1 MNNLQTANAPSSK
14 IVIPHFL
21 AGGIAFFVVALLLL
35 YSGTELLSTYFNNK
49 LIAITHIAVL
59 GWASMMVFGALYQ
72 LIPVVYETSLYSEKL
87 AKVTFWLFSVSVVA
101 LSFSFWVGSYTNLLF
116 YASLLMFFSLLLFI
130 INLQLTYR
138 KTKKPNRQSK
148 FINTAVY
155 WLAATELLG
164 TLIALNFKLHFL
176 TEIHLH
182 YLKIHAHLGLIG
194 WFLLLIIGASS
205 ILIPM
210 FMISHNLNE
219 KKLDYAY
226 YFINVALLAV
236 SIDWLFIQSNYAV
249 YAYWLLFALGIGFF
263 LSYVYEA
270 YKTRLRKKLDV
281 GLKYTIIAVAVLVL
295 PILISLCLLLT
306 GASVSFM
313 VRMISFYGFSIIFGV
328 ISMLI
333 FGQTYKTLP
342 FIIWLDRYKT
352 YVGKYK
358 TPLPR
363 ELYSEKMA
371 QYQFYGYLLAI
382 SLMGTGIIFKGLI
395 VLQAGSI
402 LLLFVAIAN
411 LVNIILMITHKTDI
425 KPLTTKKI
433 INKSTKNGTIK

>member
-1 MNNLQTANAPSSK
+1 MNGLQTANAPSSK

-21 AGGIAFFVVALLLL
+21 AGGLAFLVVAVLLLG
-35 YSGTELLSTYFNNK
+35 SIPELQSAYYNNK
-49 LIAITHIAVL
+49 LLAITHIAVL

-87 AKVTFWLFSVSVVA
+87 ASITFWLFSISVIA
-101 LSFSFWVGSYTNLLF
+101 LSYSFWVASFTDLLF

-130 INLQLTYR
+130 INLHLTYR

-148 FINTAVY
+148 FINTGIY
-155 WLAATELLG
+155 WLAATELMG
-164 TLIALNFKLHFL
+164 TLIALNFKLHFFNG
-176 TEIHLH
+176 IHLH

-226 YFINVALLAV
+226 YFINIGLLLL
-236 SIDWLFIQSNYAV
+236 SIDWLFIQSGFGSYL
-249 YAYWLLFALGIGFF
+249 YWILIAIGIGFF
-263 LSYVYEA
+263 LSYVFEA
-270 YKTRLRKKLDV
+270 YKTRLRRKLDV
-281 GLKYTIIAVAVLVL
+281 GLKYTVIAISLLVL
-295 PILISLCLLLT
+295 PLLLAVVLLID
-306 GASVSFM
+306 GATSALI
-313 VRMISFYGFSIIFGV
+313 VRVTSIYGFSIIFGI

-342 FIIWLDRYKT
+342 FIIWLDRYQSF
-352 YVGKYK
+352 VGKYK

-363 ELYSEKMA
+363 ELYSEKLA
-371 QYQFYGYLLAI
+371 TYQFYTYLLA
-382 SLMGTGIIFKGLI
+382 SLLIATGIILKIYWILLI
-395 VLQAGSI
+395 GGI
-402 LLLFVAIAN
+402 LLLLVALSN
-411 LVNIILMITHKTDI
+411 LANIIKMITHQTKITD
-425 KPLTTKKI
+425 LNKK
-433 INKSTKNGTIK
+433 